1 MRQVLLTGGG
11 AVVDEVPVPSVGR
24 RNILVRVAY
33 SCISVGT
40 EGAGMAAAAVPLY
53 KRALRQPENVRLA
66 MKMVQEQGVG
76 KTWRRIQG
84 MLQAGQ
90 PTGYSAAG
98 VVVAVGEEVT
108 GFSVGD
114 RVACAGAG
122 IANHAEFIDVP
133 VNLAVAVP
141 PVVALEHACTVTL
154 GAIAL
159 QGVRRTAPTLGETVV
174 VIGLGILGQL
184 TVQLLRANGCRVIGL
199 DPEASR
205 LTLARQQTGVLG
217 LDPQSDPIVSQVAW
231 HTDGLGAD
239 AVIVTAA
246 APDHD
251 IVRLAMQ
258 ACRKKGRVVLVGDV
272 GLNLRREDF
281 YKKELDFLISSSY
294 GPGRYDPYYE
304 EGGQDYPLPYV
315 RWTENRNMAA
325 YLALLADGQ
334 IDLSVLQPEVH
345 DITEAD
351 VAYRRIAEAKPKP
364 LLALLRYPDGAD
376 AQARS
381 VRLPRAG
388 GSPRL
393 GGIRTALIGAG
404 AFAQGMHLPNLVR
417 LRDRFELRWIIS
429 RQGAQAKAVA
439 RQYEVPAAG
448 TDFGEVLRDPEVDL
462 VIITTRHHLHAGMTL
477 AALQAGKHVFVEK
490 PLALRAAELDAIEA
504 FYGADP
510 AGKPLLMTGYNRRF
524 SPPIR
529 QVRDWLS
536 QRSGPMILQYRM
548 NAGYLPP
555 EHWVHGEE
563 GGGRNLGEACHIYD
577 LFVHLTGSRPVTV
590 QAQSLHRRAAQV
602 RGDDNFSVTASFA
615 DGSMA
620 HLLYTSLGPQEVGK
634 ERLEIFV
641 DGKLIELDD
650 YKSVTLRGARAKPW
664 HSTLAQKGQFE
675 ELQALAQALRDGG
688 PWPIS
693 LTEQLDVA
701 RLALSVETQIHQR
714 LSEAS

>member
-1 MRQVLLTGGG
+1 MKQVLLTGGG
-11 AVVDEVPVPSVGR
+11 AVVEEVPAPAVGR
-24 RNILVRVAY
+24 KNILVRVAF

-40 EGAGMAAAAVPLY
+40 EGAGLAAAAVPLY

-66 MKMVQEQGVG
+66 LKMVQEQGVG

-84 MLQAGQ
+84 VLQAGQ
-90 PTGYSAAG
+90 PTGYSASG
-98 VVVAVGEEVT
+98 EVVAVGEEVT

-122 IANHAEFIDVP
+122 VANHAEFIDVP
-133 VNLAVAVP
+133 VNLAVPVP
-141 PVVALEHACTVTL
+141 QTVSLENACTVTL

-159 QGVRRTAPTLGETVV
+159 QGVRRAAPTLGETVV

-199 DPEASR
+199 DPEAAR
-205 LTLARQQTGVLG
+205 LTLAQQQPGVLV
-217 LDPQSDPIVSQVAW
+217 LNPQSDPVVNQVAW

-239 AVIVTAA
+239 AVIITAA
-246 APDHD
+246 APDHE

-304 EGGQDYPLPYV
+304 EGGQDYPLPFV

-325 YLALLADGQ
+325 YLAMMEDGR
-334 IDLSVLQPEVH
+334 IDLASLTPEIH
-345 DITEAD
+345 DIETAEL
-351 VAYRRIAEAKPKP
+351 AYRRIAEASPKP
-364 LLALLRYPDGAD
+364 LLSLLRYRHDAD
-376 AQARS
+376 LHARS
-381 VRLPRAG
+381 VRLAPS
-388 GSPRL
+388 GSR
-393 GGIRTALIGAG
+393 GRSGAVRTALIGAG

-417 LRDRFELRWIIS
+417 LRDHFDLRWIIS

-448 TDFGEVLRDPEVDL
+448 TDFEEVLRDPEVDL

-477 AALQAGKHVFVEK
+477 AALTAGKHVFVEK
-490 PLALRAAELDAIEA
+490 PLALHAGEIDAIEA
-504 FYGADP
+504 FYASGI

-524 SPPIR
+524 SPPIA
-529 QVRDWLS
+529 QVRKYLQ
-536 QRSGPMILQYRM
+536 QRSGPVILQYRM

-563 GGGRNLGEACHIYD
+563 GGGRNRGEACHIYD
-577 LFVHLTGSRPVTV
+577 LFLSLTGARPVSV
-590 QAQSLHRRAAQV
+590 HAQSLHCRGAQV
-602 RGDDNFSVTASFA
+602 RADDNFAVTLSFD

-620 HLLYTSLGPQEVGK
+620 NLLYTSLGPQEVGK
-634 ERLEIFV
+634 ERLEVLF
-641 DGKLIELDD
+641 DGKLIALDD
-650 YKSVTLRGARAKPW
+650 YKSVTLHGAKSKPW
-664 HSTLAQKGQFE
+664 HHAMAQKGQFE
-675 ELQALAQALRDGG
+675 ELQVLADALSGG
-688 PWPIS
+688 KGWPIS

-701 RLALSVETQIHQR
+701 RLALSVESQIHRSPGQ
-714 LSEAS
+714 EV